1 MSLDSL
7 FKTDPVVEAKGIEV
21 QYNEQIFVLAR
32 SGGSNTEYKKEL
44 TKTLKP
50 LRRAIDTDLITDDQL
65 LPKLI
70 EVFAKKAVVAAYI
83 ESVDA
88 EGNVAR
94 TPGIQ
99 RKDGVL
105 PFTVEN
111 LVKTFKELP
120 ELYRDLQAK
129 SSSAKL
135 YLEDLEAAAKN

>member
-7 FKTDPVVEAKGIEV
+7 FKTDPAVEVKGIEV

-65 LPKLI
+65 TPKLI
-70 EVFAKKAVVAAYI
+70 EVFAKKAVLGAYI
-83 ESVDA
+83 ESTD
-88 EGNVAR
+88 ESGNVVR
-94 TPGIQ
+94 TPGIL
-99 RKDGVL
+99 RKNGLL

-111 LVKTFKELP
+111 LIQTFKDLP
-120 ELYRDLQAK
+120 ELYRDLQTK